1 MSILNW
7 ILFVWL
13 SMALIK
19 LIIMLGTV
27 IDGIAKFGNPESN
40 IIMLI
45 RSFLLGALVS
55 VAITITVW
63 PYQ

>member
-27 IDGIAKFGNPESN
+27 IDGIAKFGYPN
-40 IIMLI
+40 
-45 RSFLLGALVS
+45 
-55 VAITITVW
+55 T
-63 PYQ
+63 

>member
-1 MSILNW
+1 
-7 ILFVWL
+7 
-13 SMALIK
+13 
-19 LIIMLGTV
+19 MLGTV